1 MLASLSDASYLIACI
16 TSTTGSSLENS
27 FSITH
32 KKNKTRF
39 CDLFVPQT
47 SFVFCFFFFSF
58 FVLYGCDRGSFIK

>member
-27 FSITH
+27 FSITR

-47 SFVFCFFFFSF
+47 SFVFCFFFFFF

>member
-16 TSTTGSSLENS
+16 TSTMGSSLENS
-27 FSITH
+27 FSITR

-47 SFVFCFFFFSF
+47 SFVFCFFSF
-58 FVLYGCDRGSFIK
+58 FFLYYVVVTEAAL